1 VLRCVVLV
9 WAALA
14 VSSNVEVTAASR
26 QDAEGSRVDV
36 KILTTIL
43 RDVVGPRRAVLA
55 KPNATPIVGLVN
67 TTLSVCPPVVTAPCV
82 YRDVYEAAQREA
94 AKGTWSMAL
103 TTAFREAAASGA
115 NVPTFAY
122 PELAIGTR
130 AALRASHGNPA
141 FLDVSKPAIV
151 SGKAL
156 VLVHFAGAYSWL
168 VLLVESGS
176 EWKVSEVVLVGI
188 G

>member
-1 VLRCVVLV
+1 MRRCFVLV
-9 WAALA
+9 LAAFA
-14 VSSNVEVTAASR
+14 VSSSLEVTATSP

-36 KILTTIL
+36 KILTTIV
-43 RDVVGPRRAVLA
+43 RDVVGPRRALLA
-55 KPNATPIVGLVN
+55 KPNTTRIVGLVN

-82 YRDVYEAAQREA
+82 YRDVYEAVQREA

-103 TTAFREAAASGA
+103 TTAFREAAGSAA
-115 NVPTFAY
+115 NVPTFEY

-130 AALRASHGNPA
+130 AALRASHDNPA
-141 FLDVSKPAIV
+141 LLDVSKPAIV

-168 VLLVESGS
+168 VLLVESNS
-176 EWKVSEVVLVGI
+176 EWRVSEVVLVSI